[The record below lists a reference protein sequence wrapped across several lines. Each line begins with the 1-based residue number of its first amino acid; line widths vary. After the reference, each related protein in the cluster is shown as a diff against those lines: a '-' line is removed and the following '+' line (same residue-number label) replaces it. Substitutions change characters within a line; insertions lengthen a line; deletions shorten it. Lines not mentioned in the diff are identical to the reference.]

1 MRNKKTIVLWLAQI
15 RANFLLLAALLVAI
29 GLAVSYKYQSHEVNF
44 NWLHAIMILA
54 GVVSAHI
61 SVNLFNEYSDFNT
74 KIDFG
79 TKRTPFSGGSGI
91 LTEGLIAP
99 KKVLR
104 VAIATLGLSLA
115 TGIYFAIT
123 SHWSI
128 LVISLLGAFTI
139 IYYTKFL
146 TRFLLG
152 ELFAGLTLG
161 SLVVIGTYLAMNASP
176 AAGLNGLLPKGVIL
190 ISIPPGI
197 LTSLLLLLNEF
208 PDAEADKKGGR
219 KHIVIK
225 FGYKASAYIY
235 TAGLIITFGTIVLLP
250 VLGYASWW
258 LYIALL
264 PLPLALKASISAFKF
279 NGDLNRLIPALMSNV
294 ITVLT
299 TDLLIAVGIL
309 LDISKIGTAPLF

>member
-1 MRNKKTIVLWLAQI
+1 MNNKKTFLLWLAQV

-29 GLAVSYKYQSHEVNF
+29 GLAVSYKYQQPEVSF
-44 NWLHAIMILA
+44 NWLNAVMILV

-61 SVNLFNEYSDFNT
+61 SVNLFNEYSDFKT
-74 KIDFG
+74 KIDFN

-91 LTEGLIAP
+91 LTQGLISPA
-99 KKVLR
+99 KVLR
-104 VAIATLGLSLA
+104 VAVATLILSLA
-115 TGIYFAIT
+115 IGIYFTII

-128 LVISLLGAFTI
+128 LVISLFGAFTI
-139 IYYTKFL
+139 VYYTKFL

-152 ELFAGLTLG
+152 EFFAGLTLG
-161 SLVVIGTYLAMNASP
+161 SLVVIGTYLAMNVTP
-176 AAGLNGLLPKGVIL
+176 GTGLNGLLPRGVAL

-197 LTSLLLLLNEF
+197 LTSLLLFLNEF

-219 KHIVIK
+219 KHLVIK
-225 FGYKASAYIY
+225 FGYKASAFIY
-235 TAGLIITFGTIVLLP
+235 TGGMVVTFGTIVLLP
-250 VLGYASWW
+250 ILGYASWW

-279 NGDLNRLIPALMSNV
+279 NGDLNIIIPALMSNV

-299 TDLLIAVGIL
+299 TDLLIAVSIV
-309 LDISKIGTAPLF
+309 LDKIGTAPIFT

>member
-1 MRNKKTIVLWLAQI
+1 MNNKKTFLLWLAQV

-29 GLAVSYKYQSHEVNF
+29 GLAVSYKYQQPEVSF
-44 NWLHAIMILA
+44 NWLNAVMILV

-61 SVNLFNEYSDFNT
+61 SVNLFNEYSDFKT
-74 KIDFG
+74 KIDFN

-91 LTEGLIAP
+91 LTQGLISPA
-99 KKVLR
+99 KVLR
-104 VAIATLGLSLA
+104 VAVATLILSLA
-115 TGIYFAIT
+115 IGIYFTII

-139 IYYTKFL
+139 VYYTKFL

-152 ELFAGLTLG
+152 EFFAGLTLG
-161 SLVVIGTYLAMNASP
+161 SLVVIGTYLAMNVTP
-176 AAGLNGLLPKGVIL
+176 GTGLNGLLPRGVAL

-197 LTSLLLLLNEF
+197 LTSLLLFLNEF

-219 KHIVIK
+219 KHLVIK
-225 FGYKASAYIY
+225 FGYKASAFIY
-235 TAGLIITFGTIVLLP
+235 TGGMVVTFGTIVLLP
-250 VLGYASWW
+250 ILGYASWW

-279 NGDLNRLIPALMSNV
+279 NGDLNIIIPALMSNV

-299 TDLLIAVGIL
+299 TDLLIAVSIV
-309 LDISKIGTAPLF
+309 LDKIGTAPIFT

>member
-1 MRNKKTIVLWLAQI
+1 MNNKKTFLLWLAQV

-29 GLAVSYKYQSHEVNF
+29 GLAVSYKYQQPEVSF
-44 NWLHAIMILA
+44 NWLNAVMILV

-61 SVNLFNEYSDFNT
+61 SVNLFNEYSDFKT
-74 KIDFG
+74 KIDFN

-91 LTEGLIAP
+91 LTQGLISPA
-99 KKVLR
+99 KVLR
-104 VAIATLGLSLA
+104 VAVATLILSLA
-115 TGIYFAIT
+115 IGIYFTII

-139 IYYTKFL
+139 VYYTKFL

-152 ELFAGLTLG
+152 EFFAGLTLG
-161 SLVVIGTYLAMNASP
+161 SLVVIGTYLAMNVTP
-176 AAGLNGLLPKGVIL
+176 GTGLNGLLPGGVAL

-197 LTSLLLLLNEF
+197 LTSLLLFLNEF

-219 KHIVIK
+219 KHLVIK
-225 FGYKASAYIY
+225 FGYKASAFIY
-235 TAGLIITFGTIVLLP
+235 TGGMVVTFGTIVLLP
-250 VLGYASWW
+250 ILGYASWW

-279 NGDLNRLIPALMSNV
+279 NGDLNIIIPALMSNV

-299 TDLLIAVGIL
+299 TDLLIAVSIV
-309 LDISKIGTAPLF
+309 LDKIGTAPIFT

>member
-1 MRNKKTIVLWLAQI
+1 MSSKKTFLLWLAQV

-29 GLAVSYKYQSHEVNF
+29 GLAVSYKYQQPEVSF
-44 NWLHAIMILA
+44 NWLNAVLIMV

-61 SVNLFNEYSDFNT
+61 SVNLFNEYSDFKT
-74 KIDFG
+74 KIDFN

-91 LTEGLIAP
+91 LTLGLITP
-99 KKVLR
+99 VKVLR
-104 VAIATLGLSLA
+104 VAVATLILSLA
-115 TGIYFAIT
+115 IGIYFTII

-139 IYYTKFL
+139 VYYTKFL
-146 TRFLLG
+146 TRYLLG
-152 ELFAGLTLG
+152 EFFAGVTLG
-161 SLVVIGTYLAMNASP
+161 SLVVIGTYLAMNVTP
-176 AAGLNGLLPKGVIL
+176 GTGLKGLIPGGVAL

-197 LTSLLLLLNEF
+197 LTSLLLFLNEF

-219 KHIVIK
+219 KRLVIK
-225 FGYKASAYIY
+225 FGYKASAFIY
-235 TAGLIITFGTIVLLP
+235 TGGMIATFGTIVLLP
-250 VLGYASWW
+250 LLGYASWW

-279 NGDLNRLIPALMSNV
+279 NGDLNIFIPALMSNV

-299 TDLLIAVGIL
+299 TDLLIAVGIV
-309 LDISKIGTAPLF
+309 LDKIGTLSLLV